1 MVAVADV
8 VVGIVGAA
16 QVLAFL
22 LGIIDSDLQLLRMF
36 ALGDNEVNK
45 RLVDSSMTSASAS

>member
-1 MVAVADV
+1 MVAAADV
-8 VVGIVGAA
+8 VVWIVGAA

-45 RLVDSSMTSASAS
+45 RLVGSSMTSASAS